1 MRTPNKPTTPLGF
14 VTTSPTRLATSP
26 TRLATGLT
34 GLALAG
40 LLSGCWGNR
49 SEDPPVH
56 IIWNMDFQ
64 DKWDPQE
71 KVSFFADGRAMRPPV
86 EGTVARGQL
95 KDDDLLW
102 RGRGFDGRFADQ
114 LPESIKLDAELL
126 ERGRERYDIYCAPC
140 HDETG
145 QGKGIVTQRGGGF
158 KVAPANL
165 HQERLL
171 PMPLGYFYD
180 VITNGKMPNMLP
192 YAAQIPV
199 EDRWAIAVW
208 LRTLQIYGKDKHWGA
223 APVAS
228 APSPAEDA
236 GAPTGPA
243 GHEGGHQ

>member
-1 MRTPNKPTTPLGF
+1 MHTPNRYSSAL
-14 VTTSPTRLATSP
+14 LA
-26 TRLATGLT
+26 GM
-34 GLALAG
+34 ALAG
-40 LLSGCWGNR
+40 LLTGCWGNR
-49 SEDPPVH
+49 SDEPPVH

-71 KVSFFADGRAMRPPV
+71 KAKFFADGRAMRAPV

-102 RGRGFDGRFADQ
+102 RGRGFDGRLSDQ

-145 QGKGIVTQRGGGF
+145 QGRGMATLRGGGF

-165 HQERLL
+165 HQERLM
-171 PMPLGYFYD
+171 PMPLGYFYE

-208 LRTLQIYGKDKHWGA
+208 VRALQIHGKDKGWAG
-223 APVAS
+223 APVAT
-228 APSPAEDA
+228 AADK
-236 GAPTGPA
+236 TG
-243 GHEGGHQ
+243 GGH

>member
-1 MRTPNKPTTPLGF
+1 MRTPNHLRLNKLRLNELGL
-14 VTTSPTRLATSP
+14 P
-26 TRLATGLT
+26 TGLAAV
-34 GLALAG
+34 ALAG

-71 KVSFFADGRAMRPPV
+71 RVEFFADGRAMRAPV
-86 EGTVARGQL
+86 QGTVARGQL
-95 KDDDLLW
+95 HDDDLLY

-114 LPESIKLDAELL
+114 LPESIELDAKLL

-145 QGKGIVTQRGGGF
+145 QGRGMVTQRGGGF
-158 KVAPANL
+158 KVPPANL

-171 PMPLGYFYD
+171 PMPLGYFFD

-208 LRTLQIYGKDKHWGA
+208 LRTLQIHGKDQHWGA

-228 APSPAEDA
+228 APSPAENA
-236 GAPTGPA
+236 GAPEA
-243 GHEGGHQ
+243 GGHP

>member
-1 MRTPNKPTTPLGF
+1 MRTPNNLGLMT
-14 VTTSPTRLATSP
+14 VLA
-26 TRLATGLT
+26 A
-34 GLALAG
+34 LALAG
-40 LLSGCWGNR
+40 TLTGCWGNR

-71 KVSFFADGRAMRPPV
+71 KAKFFADGRAMRAPV

-102 RGRGFDGRFADQ
+102 RGRGFDGRLSDQ
-114 LPESIKLDAELL
+114 LPESIKLDAKLL

-140 HDETG
+140 HDESG
-145 QGKGIVTQRGGGF
+145 QGRGMATQRGGGF

-165 HQERLL
+165 HQERLM
-171 PMPLGYFYD
+171 PMPLGYFYE
-180 VITNGKMPNMLP
+180 VITFGKMPNMFP

-208 LRTLQIYGKDKHWGA
+208 VRALQVHGKDKGWAGA
-223 APVAS
+223 AT
-228 APSPAEDA
+228 SPAGA
-236 GAPTGPA
+236 GGAAAPLEPAQPA
-243 GHEGGHQ
+243 GHGGGN

>member
-1 MRTPNKPTTPLGF
+1 MRTLNRPHGHPGLNYM
-14 VTTSPTRLATSP
+14 LAVI
-26 TRLATGLT
+26 G
-34 GLALAG
+34 LAG
-40 LLSGCWGNR
+40 LLTGCWGNR

-71 KVSFFADGRAMRPPV
+71 RTEFFPDGRAMRPPV

-102 RGRGFDGRFADQ
+102 RGRGYDGRLADQ
-114 LPESIKLDAELL
+114 LPESIKLDAKLL

-140 HDETG
+140 HDESG
-145 QGKGIVTQRGGGF
+145 QGRGIATQRGGGF

-171 PMPLGYFYD
+171 PMPLGYIYE
-180 VITNGKMPNMLP
+180 VIANGKMPNMLP

-208 LRTLQIYGKDKHWGA
+208 VRVLQIHGKDKGWAA
-223 APVAS
+223 APVTA
-228 APSPAEDA
+228 AATKPA
-236 GAPTGPA
+236 GADAPA
-243 GHEGGHQ
+243 DGHGHGGGN

>member
-1 MRTPNKPTTPLGF
+1 MRTPNIA
-14 VTTSPTRLATSP
+14 LA
-26 TRLATGLT
+26 AV
-34 GLALAG
+34 ALAG
-40 LLSGCWGNR
+40 LLTGCWGNR

-71 KVSFFADGRAMRPPV
+71 KVEFFPDGRAMRPPV

-95 KDDDLLW
+95 KDDDLLH
-102 RGRGFDGRFADQ
+102 RGRGFDGRLADQ

-145 QGKGIVTQRGGGF
+145 QGRGIATKRGGGF

-171 PMPLGYFYD
+171 PMPLGYFYE
-180 VITNGKMPNMLP
+180 VIAFGKLPNMLP

-199 EDRWAIAVW
+199 EDRWAIAAWV
-208 LRTLQIYGKDKHWGA
+208 RALQIHGKDKGWAG
-223 APVAS
+223 APVA
-228 APSPAEDA
+228 AAN
-236 GAPTGPA
+236 TTPA
-243 GHEGGHQ
+243 GGGNQ